1 MKIPKYLI
9 PFFAFL
15 LVSLTNYSQSNGTI
29 DSLINVV
36 KTQAEDTTKVNNL
49 NALCEGFKSNPDT
62 AEYYG
67 NLALSAA
74 QRLNFSKGE
83 ALAYKN
89 LGNIFYR
96 QSNYTKA
103 YELYNKSLA
112 VYEKINDK
120 QGIAI
125 IVRNLGSIYHQ
136 QGNYNKAL
144 EYFFRSLNARIE
156 IDDKKG
162 IANLYNAIGLVFWE
176 QVDDNPTNLNILNQ
190 NNEFLNKALEYFDK
204 ALEMYKK
211 LEDNVGIAQ
220 TYYRISSIYKQKQ
233 KEDDIKKRQ
242 TTNKND
248 TAAFESSNIYLKKA
262 LEYSIKFK
270 DLSEKIGDVRLLAEA
285 NSAMGDIYMDNK
297 EYNKALQY
305 FNKSL
310 ELYHSINS
318 QTGLANIYLLLGR
331 FYYMKKQIPQSISF
345 YTKAL
350 QISKEIQVLVIG
362 RNSALSLYQNY
373 KELGDFKNALF
384 FYETHIELKDSL
396 VNEEKKNE
404 IAKLEMNMEF
414 QQQLKQKE
422 MEQQKLN
429 FENEEELKRQRL
441 LLYFFVVA
449 FLLMIGLAYVIF
461 RSYRSKQKAN
471 LILEEKNQEILQ
483 QKQHIMDSIVYAKR
497 IQDAILPPEEFISHN
512 FNEHFVL
519 FKPRD
524 IVSGDFYW
532 AAKNN
537 NLSIIAAAD
546 STGHGVPG
554 AFMSMLGISL
564 LNEIVNREE
573 AQNLKANE
581 VLNELR
587 SYIKKSL
594 RQTGKEDEAQ
604 DGMDIALCIFDYEN
618 YTLQYA
624 GAYNPLLLIRNK
636 EMIQYKADRMPVGIY
651 YREKGSFT
659 NHKVV
664 LQKGDQIYIFSDG
677 FIDQFGGNAGE
688 KFLTKRFK
696 SLLLENSDK
705 SMKDQKHLLL
715 EAYENWTNPSESKA
729 FEQLDDIL
737 IIGIKV
743 E

>member
-1 MKIPKYLI
+1 MKVLTYL
-9 PFFAFL
+9 PLFFILILFPI
-15 LVSLTNYSQSNGTI
+15 TTYSQTNSTI
-29 DSLINVV
+29 DSLVNVV

-49 NALCEGFKSNPDT
+49 NSLCEGFKSNPDT

-67 NLALSAA
+67 NLALLAA
-74 QRLNFSKGE
+74 QRLGFGKGE

-89 LGNIFYR
+89 LGNIYYR

-112 VYEKINDK
+112 VYEKLNDK

-162 IANLYNAIGLVFWE
+162 IANLYNAIGLVFLE
-176 QVDDNPTNLNILNQ
+176 QVDEDQTSLQGLKQ
-190 NNEFLNKALEYFDK
+190 SNEFTNKALEYFDK

-220 TYYRISSIYKQKQ
+220 TYYRISTIYKRKQKQ
-233 KEDDIKKRQ
+233 DDIEKLL
-242 TTNKND
+242 TIYKND
-248 TAAFESSNIYLKKA
+248 TAAFKSSKIFLKKA
-262 LEYSIKFK
+262 LEYSQKFK

-285 NSAMGDIYMDNK
+285 NSSMGDIYLDSE
-297 EYNKALQY
+297 EYSKALQC

-310 ELYHSINS
+310 ELYQSINS
-318 QTGLANIYLLLGR
+318 QAGLANSYFSLGK
-331 FYYMKKQIPQSISF
+331 YYSSQKQALKSIPF

-350 QISKEIQVLVIG
+350 QISKEIQVLAIG

-373 KELGDFKNALF
+373 KLLGDYKNALN

-422 MEQQKLN
+422 MEQQKVN

-441 LLYFFVVA
+441 LSYFFIVA
-449 FLLMIGLAYVIF
+449 FLLMIGLAFVIY
-461 RSYRSKQKAN
+461 RSYKSKQKAN
-471 LILEEKNQEILQ
+471 LILEEKNEEILQ

-497 IQDAILPPEEFISHN
+497 IQDAVLPPEEFISHN
-512 FNEHFVL
+512 FHEHFVL

-636 EMIQYKADRMPVGIY
+636 EMIQYKGDRMPIGIY

-659 NHKVV
+659 NHKVN

-677 FIDQFGGNAGE
+677 FIDQFGGNEGE

-696 SLLLENSDK
+696 NLLLENSDK
-705 SMKDQKHLLL
+705 SMIDQKHLLL
-715 EAYENWTNPSESKA
+715 EAYENWTNPNEGKE